1 MCNSQTNS
9 CKYVGQPPNFGL
21 KQAAPVLRTLKVR
34 SSNPKEVNPDEI
46 FLLLCS
52 RSRQIPGQYLEVID
66 DQFLP
71 TPCPVNYLLSKYQRG
86 RWPCDLRRWSAA
98 ARLLGLRIRIPPGA
112 WMSVFCEC
120 NKNKLNGI
128 YVYRQTQIYSYV

>member
-1 MCNSQTNS
+1 MCA
-9 CKYVGQPPNFGL
+9 FGNIKSICNGL
-21 KQAAPVLRTLKVR
+21 WARGLR
-34 SSNPKEVNPDEI
+34 
-46 FLLLCS
+46 
-52 RSRQIPGQYLEVID
+52 PG
-66 DQFLP
+66 
-71 TPCPVNYLLSKYQRG
+71 
-86 RWPCDLRRWSAA
+86 SAT